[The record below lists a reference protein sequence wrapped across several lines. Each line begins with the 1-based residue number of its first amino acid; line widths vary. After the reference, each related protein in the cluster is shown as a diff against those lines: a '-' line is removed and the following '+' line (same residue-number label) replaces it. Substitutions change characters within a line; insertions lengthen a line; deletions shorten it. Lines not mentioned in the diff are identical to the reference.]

1 MRILGIDP
9 GLITTGYGVVDIKAG
24 GVKIF
29 EAGTKIVEAGTI
41 EPDAKASFAE
51 RLLKIH
57 QHTTTILQTHQP
69 DIVVL
74 EKLYAHSTHPATGI
88 ILGHVRGVICLS
100 IAQEKI
106 KLVEQSVKRIR
117 KALTGNGNA
126 TKIQAQEFVKR
137 VLNIKSTGFKLDA
150 SDALALA
157 LGQAHMMRYKLI

>member
-9 GLITTGYGVVDIKAG
+9 GLIATGYGVVDIRDG
-24 GVKIF
+24 GVKIL
-29 EAGTKIVEAGTI
+29 EAGTI
-41 EPDAKASFAE
+41 EPNVKDPFE
-51 RLLKIH
+51 QRIFKIH
-57 QHTTTILQTHQP
+57 LHMTTIIKTHQP
-69 DIVVL
+69 DVVVL
-74 EKLYAHSTHPATGI
+74 EKLYAHYKHPATAAV
-88 ILGHVRGVICLS
+88 LGHVRGVICLS
-100 IAQEKI
+100 VAQEKT

-137 VLNIKSTGFKLDA
+137 ILNIKSPSFKLDA

>member
-24 GVKIF
+24 NVKIL
-29 EAGTKIVEAGTI
+29 EAGTI
-41 EPDAKASFAE
+41 EPNIKDPFE
-51 RLLKIH
+51 QRLFKIH
-57 QHTTTILQTHQP
+57 LHITTILQAHHP
-69 DIVVL
+69 DVVVI
-74 EKLYAHSTHPATGI
+74 EKLYAHYKHPATAAL
-88 ILGHVRGVICLS
+88 LGHARGVICLS
-100 IAQEKI
+100 VAQQNI

-137 VLNIKSTGFKLDA
+137 VLNIKSPSFKLDA